1 MEKDISILEHIA
13 PSTVF
18 QGLPGQYCE
27 EMAAV
32 IQDKFFRRGQIIISE
47 TLSRI
52 LIKMTTFL
60 LDKYTI
66 GE

>member
-18 QGLPGQYCE
+18 KGLPGQYCE